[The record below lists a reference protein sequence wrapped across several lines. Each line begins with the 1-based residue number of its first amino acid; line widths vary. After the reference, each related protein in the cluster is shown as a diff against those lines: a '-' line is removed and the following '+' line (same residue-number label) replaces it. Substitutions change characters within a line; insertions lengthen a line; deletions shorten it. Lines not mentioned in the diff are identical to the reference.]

1 MRYCD
6 KCGCAIASGGH
17 KSACQGLFSSPYLC
31 DECYATETE
40 NFMAAGKAA
49 AKGTGCLA
57 RVFVGI
63 LSGLGVTVGVFS
75 ILSKVAGSLSDNVQM
90 KIAIGVEVFAVVCF
104 IASKIGTR
112 ILKSKF
118 LRFTCS
124 VIAYFSFWMA
134 LVFGIGMYFILK
146 YA

>member
-1 MRYCD
+1 
-6 KCGCAIASGGH
+6 
-17 KSACQGLFSSPYLC
+17 
-31 DECYATETE
+31 
-40 NFMAAGKAA
+40 MAAGKAA

-57 RVFVGI
+57 RLFVGI

-75 ILSKVAGSLSDNVQM
+75 ILSKVAGGLSDNVQM

-104 IASKIGTR
+104 IASKIGAR